1 MLYTRA
7 FFTGE
12 TFYEFSKTDTAKA
25 EAIVRIFET
34 SKPFGDYAAVAILND
49 GAGIS
54 YGISQFTHR
63 AGSLLA
69 VVEQY
74 FRNGGQV
81 ARQVIDESVPMLRKS
96 TKRAIETLA
105 ENERFK
111 KALKAAAIT
120 REMRGAQE
128 HVAFEMYLKPAI
140 RACEGSGFGHSL
152 SLAVVYDSMIHG
164 SWEKIRDRVRIASN
178 RVGQPDEKKWITEYV
193 RKRDAWLAAN
203 PRLAA
208 TRYRTRF
215 FLNQVAISN
224 WGLRLPIKVQGV
236 TLTDSM
242 IAEAIL
248 HQPSLCPHSTADTH
262 PDDQPNSSHTSHP
275 LPRVAPADRPI
286 EAESGASYLDRIQ
299 ERVDAIAGKYDQVE
313 EIVTTVIRRRDA
325 AKSLWTTVAGAVSQ
339 AAWALFGLVAG
350 VPREVW
356 LVVALIAAALMLA
369 YIYRQIELGKIRE
382 KSLEFRFPNSE
393 LRNRTEE
400 FPIRTRS

>member
-1 MLYTRA
+1 MK
-7 FFTGE
+7 
-12 TFYEFSKTDTAKA
+12 FSITDTVKA

-49 GAGIS
+49 EAGIS

-63 AGSLLA
+63 SGSLLA

-81 ARQVIDESVPMLRKS
+81 ARAVIEESLPMLRKL

-105 ENERFK
+105 KKAQFK

-120 REMRGAQE
+120 REMREAQK

-140 RACEGSGFGHSL
+140 NACEGSGFMHPL

-164 SWEKIRDRVRIASN
+164 SWEKIRDRVRITPN
-178 RVGQPDEKKWITEYV
+178 RVGEQGELWPDEKKWITEYV

-215 FLNQVAISN
+215 FLNQIAISN
-224 WGLRLPIKVQGV
+224 WDLRLPMKVQGV

-242 IAEAIL
+242 IAEAMR
-248 HQPSLCPHSTADTH
+248 HQVEPQIPTTN
-262 PDDQPNSSHTSHP
+262 PNDQPNSSHASHP
-275 LPRVAPADRPI
+275 LPRVAPADRSI
-286 EAESGASYLDRIQ
+286 EAETEATYLDRIQ
-299 ERVDAIAGKYDQVE
+299 EKVDSIAEKYDQVE

-325 AKSLWTTVAGAVSQ
+325 AKSLWTTVVGAVSQ
-339 AAWALFGLVAG
+339 AAWALFGLIAG

-356 LVVALIAAALMLA
+356 LVVAVIAAALMLA
-369 YIYRQIELGKIRE
+369 YLYRQITLGKIRE
-382 KSLEFRFPNSE
+382 ESQVSSSRFHVGRDSG
-393 LRNRTEE
+393 L
-400 FPIRTRS
+400 